1 MNSTKHLKKNLSQ
14 SFSNS
19 STKENGKLS
28 NSFQE
33 ASHYHDTKS
42 RQRYKKKK
50 NCKWISHEIGAKI
63 LSKIPADQIQNH
75 MKRIIH
81 QGLEYIHL
89 G

>member
-1 MNSTKHLKKNLSQ
+1 M
-14 SFSNS
+14 
-19 STKENGKLS
+19 ENFLTHSKRPATTMI
-28 NSFQE
+28 QK
-33 ASHYHDTKS
+33 ADKDT
-42 RQRYKKKK
+42 RKKK